1 MLITPLGSFDVIGLV
16 LGLAWPVVAVTAT
29 YYAHRAFRCLMTSRK
44 PSPPTTSS
52 DVKPPEQAVGSKTP
66 VDMRRMLWWG
76 TFCGVNAAVLAISA
90 ERKSGL
96 SLAYRLLVLFPL
108 LVSLILSGL
117 KFYTWTHYDKNLPGL
132 DEKWIGGIALL
143 LFLIGLIALRIT

>member
-1 MLITPLGSFDVIGLV
+1 
-16 LGLAWPVVAVTAT
+16 
-29 YYAHRAFRCLMTSRK
+29 
-44 PSPPTTSS
+44 
-52 DVKPPEQAVGSKTP
+52 
-66 VDMRRMLWWG
+66 MLWWG